1 MLMIFC
7 VVLSL
12 ILIFAV
18 VTPFFWG
25 QGDLLQAAS
34 SENSRERLTAMKQAI
49 LKRYV
54 EDEAAFEKKL
64 LSKRIWEQRR
74 QFLANRY
81 VDAARRLDY
90 VKAGEEKTQS

>member
-1 MLMIFC
+1 MLMIFS
-7 VVLSL
+7 VVISL
-12 ILIFAV
+12 ILVFAV

-25 QGDLLQAAS
+25 QGGALQAAS
-34 SENSRERLTAMKQAI
+34 SENSRERLLAMKQAI
-49 LKRYV
+49 LKRYA
-54 EDEAAFEKKL
+54 EDEQAFEKKV

-90 VKAGEEKTQS
+90 VMADEEKGQP